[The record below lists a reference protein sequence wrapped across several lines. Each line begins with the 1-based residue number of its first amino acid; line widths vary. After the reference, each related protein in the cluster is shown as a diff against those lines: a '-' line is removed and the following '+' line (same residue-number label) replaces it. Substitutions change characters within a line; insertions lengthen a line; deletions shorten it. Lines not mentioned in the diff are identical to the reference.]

1 MFGTDGGRLAAG
13 QSPAGFRF
21 RQRHGFAAAVRG
33 ASLGL
38 GRTEVAATGSW
49 DGSTVR
55 TRCGA
60 DGKWMLKLKTP
71 DAGGP
76 YTVTVSDGET
86 VTLEN
91 VLIGEV
97 WICSGQSNM
106 EMPVGGWG
114 RVRDRKRRLASDT
127 SVRRQAG
134 FQFGSEG
141 RCTGRRRRLAALLAA
156 DGSRLFRRRLL
167 FRPRVA

>member
-1 MFGTDGGRLAAG
+1 MREDLIRL
-13 QSPAGFRF
+13 PFR
-21 RQRHGFAAAVRG
+21 
-33 ASLGL
+33 
-38 GRTEVAATGSW
+38 TGE
-49 DGSTVR
+49 
-55 TRCGA
+55 A
-60 DGKWMLKLKTP
+60 
-71 DAGGP
+71 
-76 YTVTVSDGET
+76 

-114 RVRDRKRRLASDT
+114 RVRDYAREIESADWPRIRLFG
-127 SVRRQAG
+127 RQAG

-156 DGSRLFRRRLL
+156 DGSRLLRRRLL

>member
-1 MFGTDGGRLAAG
+1 MGLMAGGLLQAKVRLASVFG
-13 QSPAGFRF
+13 SDMVL
-21 RQRHGFAAAVRG
+21 QRRCEAPLWGWAEPG
-33 ASLGL
+33 A
-38 GRTEVAATGSW
+38 EVAATGSW

-60 DGKWMLKLKTP
+60 DGKWLLKLRTP

-76 YTVTVSDGET
+76 YTVTVSDGEA

-114 RVRDRKRRLASDT
+114 RVRDYAREIES
-127 SVRRQAG
+127 
-134 FQFGSEG
+134 
-141 RCTGRRRRLAALLAA
+141 A
-156 DGSRLFRRRLL
+156 DWPRIRLFGVKRVSSLA
-167 FRPRVA
+167 PREDVQVVGGGWQPCSPRTVCVLR